1 MKEISCM
8 MLDTYGDFLKYWRR
22 AKRKTINELIELWQ
36 SLYMA
41 NHKEL
46 LKKLIQNYED
56 ERLDWRQI
64 AREKVFPNLKQNL
77 PRMRT
82 ARKTICCS
90 YRSIYKKAKQKLEL
104 DFPVTFVVYV
114 GIGCG
119 AGWATRFEGS
129 PSILLGLENIAELG
143 WHTRSKL
150 QGLVAHE
157 IGHLTHMAWRNQWE
171 RFEEMET
178 EPLFR
183 LYSEGFAQRCEHLI
197 LGREMWHQAPNR
209 DWESWC
215 KSNEAYL
222 AKMFLNRLGSDKGVQ
237 SFFGSWFNIKGRIET
252 GYFLGYQLIRKLE
265 QEYSLREIARLDS
278 DRVKNMAEQYLRST
292 TVCN

>member
-22 AKRKTINELIELWQ
+22 AKRKTINESTELWQ

-56 ERLDWRQI
+56 QRLDWRQI

-82 ARKTICCS
+82 ARKTIRCS
-90 YRSIYKKAKQKLEL
+90 YRSIYKKAKQKLKL

-119 AGWATRFEGS
+119 AGWAALFEGS

-157 IGHLTHMAWRNQWE
+157 IGHLAHMAWRNQWDE
-171 RFEEMET
+171 FEEMET
-178 EPLFR
+178 DPLFR

-197 LGREMWHQAPNR
+197 LGKETWHQAQDR
-209 DWESWC
+209 DWGSWC

-222 AKMFLNRLGSDKGVQ
+222 AKTFLSGVASDNGVRG
-237 SFFGSWFNIKGRIET
+237 FFGSWLNVNGRIET

-278 DRVKNMAEQYLRST
+278 DRAKNMAEQYLRST